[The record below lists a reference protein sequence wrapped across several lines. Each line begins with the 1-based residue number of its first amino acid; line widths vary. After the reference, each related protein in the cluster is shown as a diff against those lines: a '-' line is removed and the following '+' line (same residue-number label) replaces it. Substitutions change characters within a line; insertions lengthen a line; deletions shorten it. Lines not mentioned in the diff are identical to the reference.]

1 MQKQVTT
8 NFLKATLGFL
18 VIVFTLNSCDQKP
31 SKEAQEFNSL
41 IKEVLDVHDD
51 VMPKMGEM
59 GKLSGELKAKA
70 DTTEAG
76 KIYQKALDSL
86 GNAHD
91 AMMKWMENFNTKFP
105 YAKDRLKGKST
116 EDILNDI
123 EALKDEQKQVNRV
136 RDAVNGSIK
145 NAKNVLAQ

>member
-8 NFLKATLGFL
+8 KFLKATLGFL
-18 VIVFTLNSCDQKP
+18 AIMFALNSCNQKP

-41 IKEVLDVHDD
+41 IKEVLAVHDE

-59 GKLSGELKAKA
+59 GKLSSELKAKA

-76 KIYQKALDSL
+76 KIYRKALDSL

-91 AMMKWMENFNTKFP
+91 AMMKWMENFSTKFP

-123 EALKDEQKQVNRV
+123 ETLKDEQRQVYHV
-136 RDAVNGSIK
+136 
-145 NAKNVLAQ
+145 QY